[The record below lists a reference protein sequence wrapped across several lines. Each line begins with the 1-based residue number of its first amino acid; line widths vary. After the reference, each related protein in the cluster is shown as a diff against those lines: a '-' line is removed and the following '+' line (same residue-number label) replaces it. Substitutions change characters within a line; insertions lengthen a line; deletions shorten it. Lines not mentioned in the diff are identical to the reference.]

1 VFDLCG
7 GVVMDSLLS
16 QTPPLDGV
24 SVAGEGGWGLEN
36 DLKKKKKKRTRLVK
50 LISCNRPSVV

>member
-1 VFDLCG
+1 
-7 GVVMDSLLS
+7 MDSLLS

-36 DLKKKKKKRTRLVK
+36 DLKKKKKRTRLVK